1 MRNWKTTLSGAI
13 SSALY
18 AAITIA
24 QQGTISARDII
35 IAAGVAFIGYF
46 AKDFNVNWKIKINAR
61 STKTKNTFTGKK
73 VTTLL
78 IFQTQKTYYLFSYKK
93 ELTST
98 TSFSIYFT
106 KQLLIC
112 NNT

>member
-46 AKDFNVNWKIKINAR
+46 AKDFNV
-61 STKTKNTFTGKK
+61 TGK
-73 VTTLL
+73 
-78 IFQTQKTYYLFSYKK
+78 
-93 ELTST
+93 
-98 TSFSIYFT
+98 
-106 KQLLIC
+106 
-112 NNT
+112 